1 MENYQPAKRIREIMR
16 RKNMTQEQLSTLLGI
31 SQPAVSLY
39 LQGRMPPADVLYQI
53 AQLDNTTVEWLL
65 TGQEKDKPVVREK
78 SAPYGEQ
85 HPLLKMWDRLPPS
98 IQKDLL
104 NLIRHLLE
112 LE

>member
-1 MENYQPAKRIREIMR
+1 MESNQPARRIREIMR
-16 RKNMTQEQLSTLLGI
+16 KKNMTQQQLSTLLGI

-53 AQLDNTTVEWLL
+53 AQLDNTSVEWLL
-65 TGQEKDKPVVREK
+65 TGQKRETLQVKEKTVF
-78 SAPYGEQ
+78 YGDQ
-85 HPLLKMWDRLPPS
+85 YVLLKLWDRLPSP

-112 LE
+112 I